1 MLGLDA
7 VLYRIKF
14 EFGLTQINLGL
25 PIFNPTELKLQNA
38 VRIYQFFFKIMQLV
52 WLKFEVRCL
61 YSFQTDSASVKNS
74 V

>member
-7 VLYRIKF
+7 VLYRIIYRIKF

-38 VRIYQFFFKIMQLV
+38 VRIYLFFFSKL
-52 WLKFEVRCL
+52 C
-61 YSFQTDSASVKNS
+61 S
-74 V
+74 

>member
-14 EFGLTQINLGL
+14 EFGPTEINLGL

-61 YSFQTDSASVKNS
+61 Y
-74 V
+74 

>member
-14 EFGLTQINLGL
+14 EFGPTEINLGL
-25 PIFNPTELKLQNA
+25 PILNPTKLKLQNA

-61 YSFQTDSASVKNS
+61 Y
-74 V
+74 